1 MSDIDIS
8 EPLSDMLAPLNNEQK
23 EFLMNNYTIQTY
35 KKNETIYCE
44 GETPS
49 HLMCLISGKVKI
61 KNEKMNESIK
71 RLHKSGSFRAILK
84 TFYLVNNSSLYFGRG
99 HISSSTSISK
109 WSM

>member
-1 MSDIDIS
+1 MSDNGS
-8 EPLSDMLAPLNNEQK
+8 EIH
-23 EFLMNNYTIQTY
+23 FYHGCY
-35 KKNETIYCE
+35 KTVLYS
-44 GETPS
+44 T
-49 HLMCLISGKVKI
+49 KVKI

>member
-35 KKNETIYCE
+35 KKNE
-44 GETPS
+44 
-49 HLMCLISGKVKI
+49 
-61 KNEKMNESIK
+61 KMNESIK
-71 RLHKSGSFRAILK
+71 RLHKSESFRAILR
-84 TFYLVNNSSLYFGRG
+84 TFYLVNNSSLYLGNG

-109 WSM
+109 WSMWSRIWSRYGRTFSSYAKALSL